1 MVGKNNNYVRESKS
15 NEHFQRF
22 ALRKLSVGVVSVAVA
37 AGFYLGSGATAQAA
51 TTESNA
57 SAKTEQVVQ
66 QNSTSAASDSTS
78 TSNSSAAVST
88 SSATPVSTESAS
100 SMTVSDL
107 PASASAAS
115 DNQASAANAS
125 ESSSQSASSSVA
137 SDAAATVSKDSQAA
151 SEANSQS
158 AADVETVQL
167 PTSAA
172 NANANESQAANIL
185 GAQAVQKAANQQ
197 APAGFTVTDPN
208 YPAEM
213 YKDPDAS
220 HYTYWWAQSS
230 NGEYNLV
237 LSTDRNGDGK
247 VYVFLL
253 GNNNNVLGKYTVD
266 KNKSTEVATDDE
278 GDFGTVYNDGQSGVF
293 VTSDGTWK
301 SKFNVFDPK
310 AGEDDGDYGSISF
323 MIPQV
328 ETQTTTYVTYFDSK
342 GNKVDKPIEVSDP
355 VIQKGLDGQ
364 IYTTKGGK
372 VINGYFAK
380 EPKNAHG
387 FMSPF
392 GKQGA
397 IYTKDWHDGL
407 KATFTETDT
416 KTGLMH
422 VVVKHYYHS
431 WGTWRTVK
439 EFDLAPGQ
447 SEKVDYDVYKSVTI
461 HSIYIPQTIN
471 IQYTY
476 EKLGNLVISSDSKS
490 FPAEDKTQYPN
501 DKSDSTKAG
510 NVTIP
515 KVAGFTPTIN
525 DKTVTN
531 YTFNPSDYV
540 SDLSKD
546 INVVYVA
553 DTQEAAISFYD
564 ETDHKPLNDQTIQLT
579 GKTGEKISHTEA
591 NQTLAKLGKQGYVVD
606 QNTFADDATY
616 DNDTQ
621 APQEFTIYLKHDTTH
636 TDATSSKADQKT
648 VSETIHY
655 VYKDGVNAN
664 KPVADDANTTVTFKR
679 GYTTDK
685 VTGKIVSYDPWTVDG
700 KQADSKTFDAVKSP
714 VIAGYTADQAEV
726 AAQTVTP
733 DSQNINKTVYYTADT
748 QEATINFYDETDHKL
763 LDNQTIHL
771 TGKTGEKVDRT
782 QADQTLADLVK
793 QGYVLD
799 KENTAKAFPADAVYD
814 NNDQTP
820 QEFTIYLKHGTTHT
834 DATSSKADQK
844 TVSETIHYV
853 YKDGVNANKPVADDA
868 NTTVTFKRGY
878 TTDKVTGKIVSYDP
892 WTVDGKQA
900 DSKTFDAVKS
910 PVIAGYTADQAEV
923 AAQTVTPDSQNINKT
938 VYYTADTQEA
948 TINFYDE
955 TDHKLLDN
963 QTIHLTGKTGEKVD
977 RTQADQTL
985 ADLVK
990 QGYVLDKENTAK
1002 AFPADAVYDNND
1014 QTPQEFTIYLKH
1026 GTTHTDATSSKADQK
1041 TVSETIHYVYKD
1053 GVNANKPVADDA
1065 NTTVTF
1071 KRGYTTD
1078 KVTGK
1083 IVSYDPWTVDGKQ
1096 ADSKTFDAVKSPVI
1110 AGYTADQ
1117 AEVAAQTV
1125 TPDSQNINKTV
1136 YYTAD
1141 TQEAAINFYD
1151 ETGHKLLDNQTI
1163 HLTGK
1168 TGEKVDRTQ
1177 ADQTLAELE
1186 KQGYVLDENNTKLGF
1201 PSNAAYDD
1209 DDVKPQEFTI
1219 YLKHGMTHT
1228 DATDKNAE
1236 QKIVT
1241 ETIHYVYENNQTAKT
1256 DYTSAVDF
1264 KRGYTTDNVTHKIIS
1279 YDPWMVSSKKFGF
1292 VKSPAIEGYTPNH
1305 SQIDEITVTPDSKD
1319 VVKTVVY
1326 VGNAQEAQAIFYDET
1341 TGKEISGTREIATGK
1356 TDETISFTKDPNE
1369 VVKELE
1375 KQGYVFDKDNA
1386 KNNVFVAGTAYDKNS
1401 EVHQYFKYYLKH
1413 GHATVTPDQD
1423 PQKGQKTVTQ
1433 TIKYEYA
1440 DGTATGLADNVQT
1453 LTFKRTGDKDLV
1465 THEVTWPDWS
1475 TVAGQQTSVVTSPAL
1490 KGYTAD
1496 TNEIPAITYHAGD
1509 SDVTYVVKYNAD
1521 VQHAV
1526 INYIDGESDEI
1537 LHTDKV
1543 NGHSDEKINYST
1555 ADMIKQLEAKGY
1567 ELFKDNFPAG
1577 EKFDNDDTNDQ
1588 FYTVIFKHHRE
1599 NVDPNHSSADGT
1611 KGTKTLTETVHY
1623 KYANGTKAAEDQ
1635 TAQVTFTR
1643 NGVLDDVTG
1652 IVAWGKWNEASQSYK
1667 ALTSPTIAGYA
1678 PSEAVVKRSS
1688 NSDAEQGPTLTVIY
1702 TADAQKVHVQYI
1714 DGETD
1719 QMLRQDD
1726 LDGYTD
1732 ETIPYSTAEGI
1743 KKFEGDGYELFK
1755 DNFPA
1760 GEKFDNDDKNDQ
1772 TYTVIFKHHR
1782 ENVDPNHSSADGTKG
1797 TKTLTE
1803 TVHYKYADGTKAA
1816 EDQTAQVTFTR
1827 NGVLD
1832 DVTGIVAWGK
1842 WNEAS
1847 QSYKA
1852 LTSPTIAG
1860 YTPSEAVVKRSSN
1873 SDAEQGPTLT
1883 VIYTA
1888 DAQKVHVQYIDGETD
1903 QMLRQDD
1910 LDGYTDETIPYS
1922 TAEGIKKFEGD
1933 GYELFK
1939 DNFPAG
1945 EKFDNDDKNDQT
1957 YTVIFKHHRENVDPN
1972 HSSADGTKG
1981 TKTLTETVHYKYANG
1996 TKAAEDQTAQVT
2008 FTRNG
2013 VLDDVTGIVAWGKW
2027 NEASQSYKALTSPTI
2042 AGYAPSE
2049 AVVKRSSNSDAE
2061 QGPTLTVIYTAD
2073 AQKVHVQYIDGETDQ
2088 MLRQDDLDGYT
2099 DETIPYSTAEGIKKF
2114 EGDGYELFK
2123 DNFPAGEKFD
2133 NDDKNDQT
2141 YTVIFKH
2148 HRENV
2153 DPNHSSADG
2162 TKGTKTLTE
2171 TVHYKYAN
2179 GTKAAEDQ
2187 TAQVTFTRNGVLDD
2201 VTGIV
2206 AWGKWNEASQS
2217 YKALTSPTIAGYAP
2231 SEAVVKRSSN
2241 SDAEQGPTLTVI
2253 YTADA
2258 QKVHVQYIDG
2268 ETDQMLRQ
2276 DDLDGYT
2283 DETIPYSTAEGI
2295 KKFEGD
2301 GYELFKDNF
2310 PAGEK
2315 FDNDDKND
2323 QTYTVIFKH
2332 HRENVDPNHSS
2343 ADGTKGTKTL
2353 TETVHYKYADGTK
2366 AAEDQTAQVT
2376 FTRNGVLDDVTGI
2389 VAWGKWNEA
2398 SQSYKAL
2405 TSPTIAGYTPSEA
2418 VVKRSSNSDAE
2429 QGPTLTVI
2437 YTADAQ
2443 TAYVKYVDDT
2453 TGETL
2458 RQDDLHGYTD
2468 ETIPYSTAEGIKKYE
2483 GDGYVL
2489 VSDGFKPG
2497 TKFGVGTPT
2506 YEVHFKHGM
2515 THTDATD
2522 KNAEQKTVTET
2533 IHYVDENNQ
2542 TVQPDSTTAVT
2553 FKRGYTTD
2561 NVTGKVVSYD
2571 PWTVDGNQADSKTF
2585 AAVPSPAVEGY
2596 TPNHQQINEFT
2607 VTPDSK
2613 DIVKTVVYVGDPQ
2626 EAQAIFYDE
2635 TTGKEISN
2643 TREIV
2648 NGKTDETIGFTKDP
2662 NEVVKEL
2669 EKQGY
2674 VFDKDNANNNVFAA
2688 GTTYDKNSEVHQYFK
2703 YYFTHATT
2711 IVTPDNP
2718 KTPAD
2723 VLPDNPGKNYPSGVA
2738 KDDLNKT
2745 VTRTINITTPDGKTQ
2760 TITQKAEFT
2769 RSATVDEV
2777 TGEVTYG
2784 PWSKNV
2790 VLESVD
2796 VPNISG
2802 YVPSASVPEITVT
2815 PNDQDMTIN
2824 ITYKKLDSGKAAD
2837 QGGNASNGGQAT
2849 NGGSTTG
2856 QSAQNGQSGQTQNN
2870 AGAQQLPQTGN
2881 ANNEKGALGL
2891 ASAMFAAG
2899 LGLGFGSKKK
2909 CHED

>member
-310 AGEDDGDYGSISF
+310 VGEDDGDYGSISF

-422 VVVKHYYHS
+422 VVVKHYYHTWG

-553 DTQEAAISFYD
+553 DTQEATINFYD
-564 ETDHKPLNDQTIQLT
+564 ETDQKLLDNQTIHLT
-579 GKTGEKISHTEA
+579 GKTGEKVDRTQA
-591 NQTLAKLGKQGYVVD
+591 DQTSADLVKQGYVLD
-606 QNTFADDATY
+606 KEDTAKAFPADAVY
-616 DNDTQ
+616 DNNDQT
-621 APQEFTIYLKHDTTH
+621 PQEFTIYLKHDTTH

-664 KPVADDANTTVTFKR
+664 KPAADDANTTVTFKR

-726 AAQTVTP
+726 AAQTV
-733 DSQNINKTVYYTADT
+733 K
-748 QEATINFYDETDHKL
+748 
-763 LDNQTIHL
+763 
-771 TGKTGEKVDRT
+771 
-782 QADQTLADLVK
+782 
-793 QGYVLD
+793 
-799 KENTAKAFPADAVYD
+799 
-814 NNDQTP
+814 
-820 QEFTIYLKHGTTHT
+820 
-834 DATSSKADQK
+834 
-844 TVSETIHYV
+844 
-853 YKDGVNANKPVADDA
+853 
-868 NTTVTFKRGY
+868 
-878 TTDKVTGKIVSYDP
+878 
-892 WTVDGKQA
+892 
-900 DSKTFDAVKS
+900 
-910 PVIAGYTADQAEV
+910 
-923 AAQTVTPDSQNINKT
+923 
-938 VYYTADTQEA
+938 
-948 TINFYDE
+948 
-955 TDHKLLDN
+955 
-963 QTIHLTGKTGEKVD
+963 
-977 RTQADQTL
+977 
-985 ADLVK
+985 
-990 QGYVLDKENTAK
+990 
-1002 AFPADAVYDNND
+1002 
-1014 QTPQEFTIYLKH
+1014 
-1026 GTTHTDATSSKADQK
+1026 
-1041 TVSETIHYVYKD
+1041 
-1053 GVNANKPVADDA
+1053 
-1065 NTTVTF
+1065 
-1071 KRGYTTD
+1071 
-1078 KVTGK
+1078 
-1083 IVSYDPWTVDGKQ
+1083 
-1096 ADSKTFDAVKSPVI
+1096 
-1110 AGYTADQ
+1110 
-1117 AEVAAQTV
+1117 
-1125 TPDSQNINKTV
+1125 PDSQNINKTV

-1151 ETGHKLLDNQTI
+1151 ETDHKLLNDQTI

-1168 TGEKVDRTQ
+1168 TGEKISYTE
-1177 ADQTLAELE
+1177 ANQTLAKLV
-1186 KQGYVLDENNTKLGF
+1186 KQGYVLDEDKTKLGF

-1264 KRGYTTDNVTHKIIS
+1264 KRGYTTDNVTGKVVS
-1279 YDPWMVSSKKFGF
+1279 YDPWTVSSKKFGF
-1292 VKSPAIEGYTPNH
+1292 VKSPIIEGYAPNH
-1305 SQIDEITVTPDSKD
+1305 SQIDEI
-1319 VVKTVVY
+1319 
-1326 VGNAQEAQAIFYDET
+1326 
-1341 TGKEISGTREIATGK
+1341 
-1356 TDETISFTKDPNE
+1356 
-1369 VVKELE
+1369 
-1375 KQGYVFDKDNA
+1375 
-1386 KNNVFVAGTAYDKNS
+1386 
-1401 EVHQYFKYYLKH
+1401 
-1413 GHATVTPDQD
+1413 
-1423 PQKGQKTVTQ
+1423 
-1433 TIKYEYA
+1433 
-1440 DGTATGLADNVQT
+1440 
-1453 LTFKRTGDKDLV
+1453 
-1465 THEVTWPDWS
+1465 
-1475 TVAGQQTSVVTSPAL
+1475 
-1490 KGYTAD
+1490 
-1496 TNEIPAITYHAGD
+1496 
-1509 SDVTYVVKYNAD
+1509 
-1521 VQHAV
+1521 
-1526 INYIDGESDEI
+1526 
-1537 LHTDKV
+1537 
-1543 NGHSDEKINYST
+1543 
-1555 ADMIKQLEAKGY
+1555 
-1567 ELFKDNFPAG
+1567 
-1577 EKFDNDDTNDQ
+1577 
-1588 FYTVIFKHHRE
+1588 
-1599 NVDPNHSSADGT
+1599 
-1611 KGTKTLTETVHY
+1611 
-1623 KYANGTKAAEDQ
+1623 
-1635 TAQVTFTR
+1635 
-1643 NGVLDDVTG
+1643 
-1652 IVAWGKWNEASQSYK
+1652 
-1667 ALTSPTIAGYA
+1667 
-1678 PSEAVVKRSS
+1678 
-1688 NSDAEQGPTLTVIY
+1688 
-1702 TADAQKVHVQYI
+1702 
-1714 DGETD
+1714 
-1719 QMLRQDD
+1719 
-1726 LDGYTD
+1726 
-1732 ETIPYSTAEGI
+1732 
-1743 KKFEGDGYELFK
+1743 
-1755 DNFPA
+1755 
-1760 GEKFDNDDKNDQ
+1760 
-1772 TYTVIFKHHR
+1772 
-1782 ENVDPNHSSADGTKG
+1782 
-1797 TKTLTE
+1797 
-1803 TVHYKYADGTKAA
+1803 
-1816 EDQTAQVTFTR
+1816 
-1827 NGVLD
+1827 
-1832 DVTGIVAWGK
+1832 
-1842 WNEAS
+1842 
-1847 QSYKA
+1847 
-1852 LTSPTIAG
+1852 
-1860 YTPSEAVVKRSSN
+1860 
-1873 SDAEQGPTLT
+1873 
-1883 VIYTA
+1883 
-1888 DAQKVHVQYIDGETD
+1888 
-1903 QMLRQDD
+1903 
-1910 LDGYTDETIPYS
+1910 
-1922 TAEGIKKFEGD
+1922 
-1933 GYELFK
+1933 
-1939 DNFPAG
+1939 
-1945 EKFDNDDKNDQT
+1945 
-1957 YTVIFKHHRENVDPN
+1957 
-1972 HSSADGTKG
+1972 
-1981 TKTLTETVHYKYANG
+1981 
-1996 TKAAEDQTAQVT
+1996 
-2008 FTRNG
+2008 
-2013 VLDDVTGIVAWGKW
+2013 
-2027 NEASQSYKALTSPTI
+2027 
-2042 AGYAPSE
+2042 
-2049 AVVKRSSNSDAE
+2049 
-2061 QGPTLTVIYTAD
+2061 
-2073 AQKVHVQYIDGETDQ
+2073 
-2088 MLRQDDLDGYT
+2088 
-2099 DETIPYSTAEGIKKF
+2099 
-2114 EGDGYELFK
+2114 
-2123 DNFPAGEKFD
+2123 
-2133 NDDKNDQT
+2133 
-2141 YTVIFKH
+2141 
-2148 HRENV
+2148 
-2153 DPNHSSADG
+2153 
-2162 TKGTKTLTE
+2162 
-2171 TVHYKYAN
+2171 
-2179 GTKAAEDQ
+2179 
-2187 TAQVTFTRNGVLDD
+2187 
-2201 VTGIV
+2201 
-2206 AWGKWNEASQS
+2206 
-2217 YKALTSPTIAGYAP
+2217 
-2231 SEAVVKRSSN
+2231 
-2241 SDAEQGPTLTVI
+2241 
-2253 YTADA
+2253 
-2258 QKVHVQYIDG
+2258 
-2268 ETDQMLRQ
+2268 
-2276 DDLDGYT
+2276 
-2283 DETIPYSTAEGI
+2283 
-2295 KKFEGD
+2295 
-2301 GYELFKDNF
+2301 
-2310 PAGEK
+2310 
-2315 FDNDDKND
+2315 
-2323 QTYTVIFKH
+2323 
-2332 HRENVDPNHSS
+2332 
-2343 ADGTKGTKTL
+2343 
-2353 TETVHYKYADGTK
+2353 
-2366 AAEDQTAQVT
+2366 
-2376 FTRNGVLDDVTGI
+2376 
-2389 VAWGKWNEA
+2389 
-2398 SQSYKAL
+2398 
-2405 TSPTIAGYTPSEA
+2405 
-2418 VVKRSSNSDAE
+2418 
-2429 QGPTLTVI
+2429 
-2437 YTADAQ
+2437 
-2443 TAYVKYVDDT
+2443 
-2453 TGETL
+2453 
-2458 RQDDLHGYTD
+2458 
-2468 ETIPYSTAEGIKKYE
+2468 
-2483 GDGYVL
+2483 
-2489 VSDGFKPG
+2489 
-2497 TKFGVGTPT
+2497 
-2506 YEVHFKHGM
+2506 
-2515 THTDATD
+2515 
-2522 KNAEQKTVTET
+2522 
-2533 IHYVDENNQ
+2533 
-2542 TVQPDSTTAVT
+2542 
-2553 FKRGYTTD
+2553 
-2561 NVTGKVVSYD
+2561 
-2571 PWTVDGNQADSKTF
+2571 
-2585 AAVPSPAVEGY
+2585 
-2596 TPNHQQINEFT
+2596 T

>member
-1 MVGKNNNYVRESKS
+1 MRV
-15 NEHFQRF
+15 
-22 ALRKLSVGVVSVAVA
+22 
-37 AGFYLGSGATAQAA
+37 
-51 TTESNA
+51 
-57 SAKTEQVVQ
+57 
-66 QNSTSAASDSTS
+66 
-78 TSNSSAAVST
+78 
-88 SSATPVSTESAS
+88 
-100 SMTVSDL
+100 
-107 PASASAAS
+107 
-115 DNQASAANAS
+115 
-125 ESSSQSASSSVA
+125 
-137 SDAAATVSKDSQAA
+137 
-151 SEANSQS
+151 
-158 AADVETVQL
+158 
-167 PTSAA
+167 
-172 NANANESQAANIL
+172 
-185 GAQAVQKAANQQ
+185 
-197 APAGFTVTDPN
+197 TVTDSD
-208 YPAEM
+208 E
-213 YKDPDAS
+213 DI
-220 HYTYWWAQSS
+220 
-230 NGEYNLV
+230 
-237 LSTDRNGDGK
+237 
-247 VYVFLL
+247 
-253 GNNNNVLGKYTVD
+253 VD
-266 KNKSTEVATDDE
+266 
-278 GDFGTVYNDGQSGVF
+278 Q
-293 VTSDGTWK
+293 
-301 SKFNVFDPK
+301 FDLK
-310 AGEDDGDYGSISF
+310 DGD
-323 MIPQV
+323 
-328 ETQTTTYVTYFDSK
+328 THYVK
-342 GNKVDKPIEVSDP
+342 K
-355 VIQKGLDGQ
+355 
-364 IYTTKGGK
+364 
-372 VINGYFAK
+372 
-380 EPKNAHG
+380 AHW
-387 FMSPF
+387 
-392 GKQGA
+392 Q
-397 IYTKDWHDGL
+397 
-407 KATFTETDT
+407 
-416 KTGLMH
+416 
-422 VVVKHYYHS
+422 
-431 WGTWRTVK
+431 
-439 EFDLAPGQ
+439 
-447 SEKVDYDVYKSVTI
+447 I

-490 FPAEDKTQYPN
+490 FPAEDKPTQYPN

-525 DKTVTN
+525 GKTVTN

-553 DTQEAAISFYD
+553 DTQEATINFYD
-564 ETDHKPLNDQTIQLT
+564 ETDHKLLNDQTIQLT
-579 GKTGEKISHTEA
+579 GKTGEKVDRTQA
-591 NQTLAKLGKQGYVVD
+591 DQTLADLVKQGYVLD
-606 QNTFADDATY
+606 ENKTKLGFPSNAAYDD
-616 DNDTQ
+616 DDVK
-621 APQEFTIYLKHDTTH
+621 PQEFTIYLKHGTTH
-636 TDATSSKADQKT
+636 TNATDDHADQNT
-648 VSETIHY
+648 VSEAIHY

-664 KPVADDANTTVTFKR
+664 KKAAADANKTVTFKR

-714 VIAGYTADQAEV
+714 VIAGYTADPAEV
-726 AAQTVTP
+726 AAQTV
-733 DSQNINKTVYYTADT
+733 K
-748 QEATINFYDETDHKL
+748 
-763 LDNQTIHL
+763 
-771 TGKTGEKVDRT
+771 
-782 QADQTLADLVK
+782 
-793 QGYVLD
+793 
-799 KENTAKAFPADAVYD
+799 
-814 NNDQTP
+814 
-820 QEFTIYLKHGTTHT
+820 
-834 DATSSKADQK
+834 
-844 TVSETIHYV
+844 
-853 YKDGVNANKPVADDA
+853 
-868 NTTVTFKRGY
+868 
-878 TTDKVTGKIVSYDP
+878 
-892 WTVDGKQA
+892 
-900 DSKTFDAVKS
+900 
-910 PVIAGYTADQAEV
+910 
-923 AAQTVTPDSQNINKT
+923 
-938 VYYTADTQEA
+938 
-948 TINFYDE
+948 
-955 TDHKLLDN
+955 
-963 QTIHLTGKTGEKVD
+963 
-977 RTQADQTL
+977 
-985 ADLVK
+985 
-990 QGYVLDKENTAK
+990 
-1002 AFPADAVYDNND
+1002 
-1014 QTPQEFTIYLKH
+1014 
-1026 GTTHTDATSSKADQK
+1026 
-1041 TVSETIHYVYKD
+1041 
-1053 GVNANKPVADDA
+1053 
-1065 NTTVTF
+1065 
-1071 KRGYTTD
+1071 
-1078 KVTGK
+1078 
-1083 IVSYDPWTVDGKQ
+1083 
-1096 ADSKTFDAVKSPVI
+1096 
-1110 AGYTADQ
+1110 
-1117 AEVAAQTV
+1117 
-1125 TPDSQNINKTV
+1125 PDSQNINKTV

-1151 ETGHKLLDNQTI
+1151 ETDHKLLNDQTI

-1168 TGEKVDRTQ
+1168 TGEKISHTE
-1177 ADQTLAELE
+1177 ANQTLAKLV
-1186 KQGYVLDENNTKLGF
+1186 KQGYVLDEDKTKLGF

-1264 KRGYTTDNVTHKIIS
+1264 KCGYTTDNVTGKVVS
-1279 YDPWMVSSKKFGF
+1279 YDPWTVSSKKFGF
-1292 VKSPAIEGYTPNH
+1292 VKSPIIEGYAPNH

-1356 TDETISFTKDPNE
+1356 SDEAINFTKDPSE
-1369 VVKELE
+1369 IVKELE
-1375 KQGYVFDKDNA
+1375 AKGYVFDKSNT
-1386 KNNVFVAGTAYDKNS
+1386 NNKVFVDGSTYDKNS
-1401 EVHQYFKYYLKH
+1401 EVHQYFKYYFTH

-1465 THEVTWPDWS
+1465 TGKVTWPDWS
-1475 TVAGQQTSVVTSPAL
+1475 TVATQQTKSTVSPAI

-1496 TNEIPAITYHAGD
+1496 TSEIPSVTYHAGD

-1577 EKFDNDDTNDQ
+1577 EKFDNDDKTNQ
-1588 FYTVIFKHHRE
+1588 TYTIIFKHHRE

-1623 KYANGTKAAEDQ
+1623 KYAN
-1635 TAQVTFTR
+1635 
-1643 NGVLDDVTG
+1643 
-1652 IVAWGKWNEASQSYK
+1652 
-1667 ALTSPTIAGYA
+1667 
-1678 PSEAVVKRSS
+1678 
-1688 NSDAEQGPTLTVIY
+1688 
-1702 TADAQKVHVQYI
+1702 
-1714 DGETD
+1714 
-1719 QMLRQDD
+1719 
-1726 LDGYTD
+1726 
-1732 ETIPYSTAEGI
+1732 
-1743 KKFEGDGYELFK
+1743 
-1755 DNFPA
+1755 
-1760 GEKFDNDDKNDQ
+1760 
-1772 TYTVIFKHHR
+1772 
-1782 ENVDPNHSSADGTKG
+1782 
-1797 TKTLTE
+1797 
-1803 TVHYKYADGTKAA
+1803 GTKAA

-1903 QMLRQDD
+1903 QLLRQDD

-1945 EKFDNDDKNDQT
+1945 EKFDNDDKTNQT
-1957 YTVIFKHHRENVDPN
+1957 YTIIFKHHRENVDPN

-1981 TKTLTETVHYKYANG
+1981 TKTLTETVHYKYAN
-1996 TKAAEDQTAQVT
+1996 
-2008 FTRNG
+2008 
-2013 VLDDVTGIVAWGKW
+2013 
-2027 NEASQSYKALTSPTI
+2027 
-2042 AGYAPSE
+2042 
-2049 AVVKRSSNSDAE
+2049 
-2061 QGPTLTVIYTAD
+2061 
-2073 AQKVHVQYIDGETDQ
+2073 
-2088 MLRQDDLDGYT
+2088 
-2099 DETIPYSTAEGIKKF
+2099 
-2114 EGDGYELFK
+2114 
-2123 DNFPAGEKFD
+2123 
-2133 NDDKNDQT
+2133 
-2141 YTVIFKH
+2141 
-2148 HRENV
+2148 
-2153 DPNHSSADG
+2153 
-2162 TKGTKTLTE
+2162 
-2171 TVHYKYAN
+2171 
-2179 GTKAAEDQ
+2179 
-2187 TAQVTFTRNGVLDD
+2187 
-2201 VTGIV
+2201 
-2206 AWGKWNEASQS
+2206 
-2217 YKALTSPTIAGYAP
+2217 
-2231 SEAVVKRSSN
+2231 
-2241 SDAEQGPTLTVI
+2241 
-2253 YTADA
+2253 
-2258 QKVHVQYIDG
+2258 
-2268 ETDQMLRQ
+2268 
-2276 DDLDGYT
+2276 
-2283 DETIPYSTAEGI
+2283 
-2295 KKFEGD
+2295 
-2301 GYELFKDNF
+2301 
-2310 PAGEK
+2310 
-2315 FDNDDKND
+2315 
-2323 QTYTVIFKH
+2323 
-2332 HRENVDPNHSS
+2332 
-2343 ADGTKGTKTL
+2343 
-2353 TETVHYKYADGTK
+2353 GTK

-2802 YVPSASVPEITVT
+2802 CVPSASVPEITVT